1 MMNLIFKEKEMKL
14 IELIIEYSEPQLG
27 LFPQIQSISY
37 NFQGEKILI
46 TSENENS
53 KGKTTLIRFLLYA
66 LGYRITQTDGMSI
79 YSYKTSLE
87 VNYKGEQYFFLRNGD
102 EQCILDKNKNE
113 KYKRIANNENY
124 IPMINILLGIK
135 NDYIADSLLGCFYID
150 QDRGWTLLNRGT
162 CIGLYKFNIEEF
174 FINLD
179 EKFNIEKNFNENKML
194 DIDIK
199 RANNLLNILKDNYIY
214 NNELAENRK
223 EVLEAITDLEN
234 EKNSLE
240 QILYIKKREI
250 RNLKNLLSQNEEFVK
265 RIESMNII
273 IEYKGENIIVDKY
286 KLKGYSFNNDILKM
300 RKTELEI
307 ETKKIEKEIEKFK
320 TQIKQI
326 RKNNQQADSSQY
338 LRKVFNL
345 VKTSGLTIEELELL
359 KSSSSSQIRKNKK
372 IIKTEI
378 SENVDEFWEI
388 LHPILNDFELGKKYI
403 KKETILIDK
412 LIGISGTQ
420 LHQLSLAFKIALNK
434 LIEKRLNIR
443 LPFIIDSPKGSETSD
458 RISDLMLRAV
468 YKYLP
473 NHQIIVSSAFNNFD
487 IEFDKKIILIDGVV
501 KELKK
506 FI

>member
-1 MMNLIFKEKEMKL
+1 MKL
-14 IELIIEYSEPQLG
+14 IELTIEYSELQLG
-27 LFPQIQSISY
+27 LFPKVQSISY

-66 LGYRITQTDGMSI
+66 LGYKVTQTDGMSI

-87 VNYKGEQYFFLRNGD
+87 VNYKGEQYFFLRNRD

-150 QDRGWTLLNRGT
+150 QDKGWTLLNRGI
-162 CIGLYKFNIEEF
+162 CIGSYKFNIEEF

-179 EKFNIEKNFNENKML
+179 GKFNIEKNFNENRML

-199 RANNLLNILKDNYIY
+199 RANSLLNILKDNYIY
-214 NNELAENRK
+214 NDELIENRK
-223 EVLEAITDLEN
+223 EILEAIIDLEN

-240 QILYIKKREI
+240 QILHIKKREI

-265 RIESMNII
+265 RIENMNII

-326 RKNNQQADSSQY
+326 RKNNQQDNSSQY
-338 LRKVFNL
+338 LKRVFNL
-345 VKTSGLTIEELELL
+345 VKTSGITIEELELL
-359 KSSSSSQIRKNKK
+359 KNSSSSQIRKNNKVIKK
-372 IIKTEI
+372 EI
-378 SENVDEFWEI
+378 SDNVDEFWEI
-388 LHPILNDFELGKKYI
+388 LHPILKDFELGKKYI
-403 KKETILIDK
+403 EKEIILIDK

-458 RISDLMLRAV
+458 RISDLMLKSV
-468 YKYLP
+468 YKHLP
-473 NHQIIVSSAFNNFD
+473 NHQVIISSAFNNFD

-501 KELKK
+501 KELNK